1 MMLYFI
7 LLIYI
12 YSDLFQFTKFFK
24 YLLKHYFNIINF
36 RITVALVP
44 VCTSEMFLFNSI
56 VLTRF
61 SSIYCVFVPK
71 SLANF
76 EEINHI
82 ESSHAQAT
90 WGQTRTRT
98 NTHRH
103 AQTRTN
109 TYKRCNWLYNQ
120 MAKERAGEVRVGERE
135 RECMQKTG

>member
-1 MMLYFI
+1 MLFFI

-98 NTHRH
+98 DTHRH
-103 AQTRTN
+103 VQTRTKGAIGCTIRWQRN
-109 TYKRCNWLYNQ
+109 VQGKCAW
-120 MAKERAGEVRVGERE
+120 ERE
-135 RECMQKTG
+135 SASASACRKPGE